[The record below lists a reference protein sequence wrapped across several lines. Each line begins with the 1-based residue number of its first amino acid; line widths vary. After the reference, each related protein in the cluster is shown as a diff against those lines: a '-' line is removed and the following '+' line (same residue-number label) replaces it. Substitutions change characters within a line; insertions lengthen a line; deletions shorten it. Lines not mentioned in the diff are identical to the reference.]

1 MSSVPAAVSFGSVAI
16 TTYAT
21 KALRHHALQRERCQ
35 NYARMDHHLFRLA
48 CMLHAAIV
56 LTSSGPTAQSTAP
69 IGPPAKLLSL
79 KNFLPLGPP
88 AGLKPSSVPDLSGAW
103 VRGGPLQSIS
113 NTDVGG
119 ELRGK
124 EPDVP
129 YQPWALKRML
139 SEISLQPAPS
149 RNRTG
154 QPIRGRFN
162 CEPNGPVRVYAHP
175 GRTAFVQ
182 LPDRVL
188 MLHEIMQQFR
198 IVRLNSTHP
207 PLEDLDPSWWGD
219 SIGGYENGDT
229 LVVDT
234 IGTNGRAWLS
244 QQGHPS
250 TEKLHLIERYRRVDA
265 KTLDFDVT
273 VDDPGAYTKPFMSH
287 RSLRLS
293 TVPFM
298 QSPWNCSVRDNMT
311 FIERL
316 LTDAAPPSK

>member
-1 MSSVPAAVSFGSVAI
+1 MGKRRVLPRA
-16 TTYAT
+16 
-21 KALRHHALQRERCQ
+21 
-35 NYARMDHHLFRLA
+35 HLFLSAGLLA
-48 CMLHAAIV
+48 TAVGALGAAQAP
-56 LTSSGPTAQSTAP
+56 SP
-69 IGPPAKLLSL
+69 IGPPTDISTL

-88 AGLKPSSVPDLSGAW
+88 AGLKPSAVPDLAGAW

-113 NTDVGG
+113 NSDVGA

-139 SEISLQPAPS
+139 SEVPPTGPFAEPH
-149 RNRTG
+149 RTTD
-154 QPIRGRFN
+154 PWTIY

-175 GRTAFVQ
+175 GRTEFVQ

-219 SIGGYENGDT
+219 SIGWYENGDT
-229 LVVDT
+229 LVIDT

-273 VDDPGAYTKPFMSH
+273 VDDPGAYTKPFSSR

-311 FIERL
+311 FIDRL
-316 LTDAAPPSK
+316 LKDAATPPK

>member
-1 MSSVPAAVSFGSVAI
+1 MSIARLFLSAGLLATVVGALSAAQAPS
-16 TTYAT
+16 
-21 KALRHHALQRERCQ
+21 
-35 NYARMDHHLFRLA
+35 
-48 CMLHAAIV
+48 
-56 LTSSGPTAQSTAP
+56 P
-69 IGPPAKLLSL
+69 IGPPADISTL

-88 AGLKPSSVPDLSGAW
+88 AGLKPSAVPDLAGAW

-113 NTDVGG
+113 NTDVGA

-139 SEISLQPAPS
+139 SEVPPTGPFAEPH
-149 RNRTG
+149 RTSDPW
-154 QPIRGRFN
+154 QLY

-175 GRTAFVQ
+175 GRTEFVQ

-219 SIGGYENGDT
+219 SIGWYENGDT
-229 LVVDT
+229 LVIDT

-273 VDDPGAYTKPFMSH
+273 VDDPGAYTKPFSSR

-293 TVPFM
+293 TLPFM

-311 FIERL
+311 FIDRL
-316 LTDAAPPSK
+316 LKDAATPPK

>member
-1 MSSVPAAVSFGSVAI
+1 MSAGLLATAVGALGAAQAPS
-16 TTYAT
+16 
-21 KALRHHALQRERCQ
+21 
-35 NYARMDHHLFRLA
+35 
-48 CMLHAAIV
+48 
-56 LTSSGPTAQSTAP
+56 P
-69 IGPPAKLLSL
+69 IGPPTDISTL

-88 AGLKPSSVPDLSGAW
+88 AGLKPSAVPDLAGAW

-113 NTDVGG
+113 NSDVGA

-139 SEISLQPAPS
+139 SEVPPTGPFAEPH
-149 RNRTG
+149 RTTD
-154 QPIRGRFN
+154 PWTIY

-175 GRTAFVQ
+175 GRTEFVQ

-219 SIGGYENGDT
+219 SIGWYENGDT
-229 LVVDT
+229 LVIDT

-273 VDDPGAYTKPFMSH
+273 VDDPGAYTKPFSSR

-311 FIERL
+311 FIDRL
-316 LTDAAPPSK
+316 LKDAATPPK

>member
-1 MSSVPAAVSFGSVAI
+1 MGKRRVLRPRARLFLSTGLLATAVGALGAAQAPS
-16 TTYAT
+16 
-21 KALRHHALQRERCQ
+21 
-35 NYARMDHHLFRLA
+35 
-48 CMLHAAIV
+48 
-56 LTSSGPTAQSTAP
+56 P
-69 IGPPAKLLSL
+69 IGPPTDISTL

-88 AGLKPSSVPDLSGAW
+88 AGLKPSAVPDLAGAW

-113 NTDVGG
+113 NSDVGA

-139 SEISLQPAPS
+139 SEVPPTGPFAEPH
-149 RNRTG
+149 RTTD
-154 QPIRGRFN
+154 PWTIY

-175 GRTAFVQ
+175 GRTEFVQ

-207 PLEDLDPSWWGD
+207 PIEDLDPSWWGD
-219 SIGGYENGDT
+219 SIGWYENGDT
-229 LVVDT
+229 LVIDT

-265 KTLDFDVT
+265 KTLEFDVT
-273 VDDPGAYTKPFMSH
+273 VDDPGAYTKPFSSR

-311 FIERL
+311 FIDRL
-316 LTDAAPPSK
+316 LKDAATPPK

>member
-1 MSSVPAAVSFGSVAI
+1 MGKRRVLRPRARLFLSAGLLATAVGALGAAQAPS
-16 TTYAT
+16 
-21 KALRHHALQRERCQ
+21 
-35 NYARMDHHLFRLA
+35 
-48 CMLHAAIV
+48 
-56 LTSSGPTAQSTAP
+56 P
-69 IGPPAKLLSL
+69 IGPPTDISTL

-88 AGLKPSSVPDLSGAW
+88 AGLKPSAVPDLAGAW

-113 NTDVGG
+113 NSDVGA

-129 YQPWALKRML
+129 YQPWALKRLL
-139 SEISLQPAPS
+139 SEVPPTGPFAEPH
-149 RNRTG
+149 RTTD
-154 QPIRGRFN
+154 PWTIY

-175 GRTAFVQ
+175 GRTEFVQ

-207 PLEDLDPSWWGD
+207 PIEDLDPSWWGD
-219 SIGGYENGDT
+219 SIGWYENGDT
-229 LVVDT
+229 LVIDT

-273 VDDPGAYTKPFMSH
+273 VDDPGAYTKPFSSR

-311 FIERL
+311 FIDRL
-316 LTDAAPPSK
+316 LKDAATPPK

>member
-1 MSSVPAAVSFGSVAI
+1 MWKQRVLRPRARFFLSAGFLAAAVGTLGAEQAPS
-16 TTYAT
+16 
-21 KALRHHALQRERCQ
+21 
-35 NYARMDHHLFRLA
+35 
-48 CMLHAAIV
+48 
-56 LTSSGPTAQSTAP
+56 P
-69 IGPPAKLLSL
+69 IGPPTDISTL

-88 AGLKPSSVPDLSGAW
+88 AGLKPSAVPDLAGAW

-113 NTDVGG
+113 NSDVGA

-124 EPDVP
+124 EPDIP

-139 SEISLQPAPS
+139 SEVPPTGPFAEPH
-149 RNRTG
+149 RTTD
-154 QPIRGRFN
+154 PWTIY

-175 GRTAFVQ
+175 GRTEFVQ

-198 IVRLNSTHP
+198 IIRLNSTHP

-219 SIGGYENGDT
+219 SIGWYENGDT
-229 LVVDT
+229 LVIDT

-265 KTLDFDVT
+265 KTLEFDVT
-273 VDDPGAYTKPFMSH
+273 VDDPGAYTKPFSS
-287 RSLRLS
+287 RRNLRLS
-293 TVPFM
+293 AVPFM

-311 FIERL
+311 FIDRL
-316 LTDAAPPSK
+316 LKDAATPPK

>member
-1 MSSVPAAVSFGSVAI
+1 MGKRRVLRPRARLFLSTGLLATAVGALGAAQAPS
-16 TTYAT
+16 
-21 KALRHHALQRERCQ
+21 
-35 NYARMDHHLFRLA
+35 
-48 CMLHAAIV
+48 
-56 LTSSGPTAQSTAP
+56 P
-69 IGPPAKLLSL
+69 IGPPTDISTL

-88 AGLKPSSVPDLSGAW
+88 AGLKPSAVPDLAGAW

-113 NTDVGG
+113 NSDVGA

-139 SEISLQPAPS
+139 SEVPPTGPFAEPH
-149 RNRTG
+149 RTTD
-154 QPIRGRFN
+154 PWTIY

-175 GRTAFVQ
+175 GRTEFVQ

-207 PLEDLDPSWWGD
+207 PIEDLDPSWWGD
-219 SIGGYENGDT
+219 SIGWYENGDT
-229 LVVDT
+229 LVIDT

-273 VDDPGAYTKPFMSH
+273 VDDPGAYTKPFSSR

-311 FIERL
+311 FIDRL
-316 LTDAAPPSK
+316 LKDAATPPK

>member
-1 MSSVPAAVSFGSVAI
+1 MWKRRVLPPRARLFLSAGLLATAVG
-16 TTYAT
+16 
-21 KALRHHALQRERCQ
+21 ALGAEQ
-35 NYARMDHHLFRLA
+35 AP
-48 CMLHAAIV
+48 
-56 LTSSGPTAQSTAP
+56 SP
-69 IGPPAKLLSL
+69 IGPPADISTL

-88 AGLKPSSVPDLSGAW
+88 AGLKPSAMPDLSGAW

-113 NTDVGG
+113 NSDVGA

-139 SEISLQPAPS
+139 SEVPPTGPFAEPH
-149 RNRTG
+149 RTSDPW
-154 QPIRGRFN
+154 QLY

-175 GRTAFVQ
+175 GRTEFVQ

-219 SIGGYENGDT
+219 SIGWYENGDT
-229 LVVDT
+229 LVIDT

-273 VDDPGAYTKPFMSH
+273 VDDPGAYTKPFSSR

-293 TVPFM
+293 TLPFM

-311 FIERL
+311 FIDRL
-316 LTDAAPPSK
+316 LKDAATPPK

>member
-1 MSSVPAAVSFGSVAI
+1 MGKRRV
-16 TTYAT
+16 
-21 KALRHHALQRERCQ
+21 LRPRA
-35 NYARMDHHLFRLA
+35 HLFLSAGLLA
-48 CMLHAAIV
+48 TAVGALGAAQAP
-56 LTSSGPTAQSTAP
+56 SP
-69 IGPPAKLLSL
+69 IGPPTDISTL

-88 AGLKPSSVPDLSGAW
+88 AGLKPSAVPDLAGAW

-113 NTDVGG
+113 NSDVGA

-139 SEISLQPAPS
+139 SEVPPTGPFAEPH
-149 RNRTG
+149 RTTD
-154 QPIRGRFN
+154 PWTIY

-175 GRTAFVQ
+175 GRTEFVQ

-207 PLEDLDPSWWGD
+207 PIEDLDPSWWGD
-219 SIGGYENGDT
+219 SIGWYENGDT
-229 LVVDT
+229 LVIDT

-273 VDDPGAYTKPFMSH
+273 VDDPGAYTKPFSSR

-298 QSPWNCSVRDNMT
+298 RSPWNCSVRDNMT
-311 FIERL
+311 FIDRL
-316 LTDAAPPSK
+316 LKDAATPPK

>member
-1 MSSVPAAVSFGSVAI
+1 MLRSRACLFVSAGLLATAVG
-16 TTYAT
+16 
-21 KALRHHALQRERCQ
+21 
-35 NYARMDHHLFRLA
+35 
-48 CMLHAAIV
+48 V
-56 LTSSGPTAQSTAP
+56 LGADQAP
-69 IGPPAKLLSL
+69 SAIGPPADISTL

-88 AGLKPSSVPDLSGAW
+88 AGLKPSAVPDLSGAW

-113 NTDVGG
+113 NSDVGA

-139 SEISLQPAPS
+139 SEVPPTGPFAEPH
-149 RNRTG
+149 RTTDPW
-154 QPIRGRFN
+154 QLY
-162 CEPNGPVRVYAHP
+162 CEPNGPVRIYAHP
-175 GRTAFVQ
+175 GRTEFVQ

-188 MLHEIMQQFR
+188 MLHEVMQQFR
-198 IVRLNSTHP
+198 IIRLNSTHP

-219 SIGGYENGDT
+219 SIGWYENGDT
-229 LVVDT
+229 LVIDT

-273 VDDPGAYTKPFMSH
+273 VDDPGAYTKPFSSH
-287 RSLRLS
+287 RSLRPS

-311 FIERL
+311 FIDRL
-316 LTDAAPPSK
+316 LKDAATPRK

>member
-1 MSSVPAAVSFGSVAI
+1 MG
-16 TTYAT
+16 
-21 KALRHHALQRERCQ
+21 
-35 NYARMDHHLFRLA
+35 HHLFRLA
-48 CMLHAAIV
+48 CVLAAIV

-69 IGPPAKLLSL
+69 IGPPANLSSL

-113 NTDVGG
+113 NTDVGA

-139 SEISLQPAPS
+139 SEIPPTGPFAEPH
-149 RNRTG
+149 RTTD
-154 QPIRGRFN
+154 PWTIY

-219 SIGGYENGDT
+219 SIGWYENGDT

-250 TEKLHLIERYRRVDA
+250 TEKLHLIERYKRVDA

-311 FIERL
+311 FIDRL

>member
-1 MSSVPAAVSFGSVAI
+1 MWKQRVLRPRARFFLSAGLLAAAVGTLGAEQAPS
-16 TTYAT
+16 
-21 KALRHHALQRERCQ
+21 
-35 NYARMDHHLFRLA
+35 
-48 CMLHAAIV
+48 
-56 LTSSGPTAQSTAP
+56 P
-69 IGPPAKLLSL
+69 IGPPTDISTL

-88 AGLKPSSVPDLSGAW
+88 AGLKPSAVPDLAGAW

-113 NTDVGG
+113 NSDVGA

-124 EPDVP
+124 EPDIP

-139 SEISLQPAPS
+139 SEVPPTGPFAEPH
-149 RNRTG
+149 RTTD
-154 QPIRGRFN
+154 PWTIY

-175 GRTAFVQ
+175 GRTEFVQ

-198 IVRLNSTHP
+198 IIRLNSTHP

-219 SIGGYENGDT
+219 SIGWYENGDT
-229 LVVDT
+229 LVIDT

-265 KTLDFDVT
+265 KTLEFDVT
-273 VDDPGAYTKPFMSH
+273 VDDPGAYTKPFSS
-287 RSLRLS
+287 RRNLRLS
-293 TVPFM
+293 AVPFM

-311 FIERL
+311 FIDRL
-316 LTDAAPPSK
+316 LKDAATPPK

>member
-1 MSSVPAAVSFGSVAI
+1 MWKRHVLRPRARLFLSAGLLAMAVGVLGAEQ
-16 TTYAT
+16 AT
-21 KALRHHALQRERCQ
+21 
-35 NYARMDHHLFRLA
+35 
-48 CMLHAAIV
+48 
-56 LTSSGPTAQSTAP
+56 SP
-69 IGPPAKLLSL
+69 IGPPGDISTL

-88 AGLKPSSVPDLSGAW
+88 AGLKPSAVPDLAGAW

-113 NTDVGG
+113 NSDVGA

-124 EPDVP
+124 EPDIP

-139 SEISLQPAPS
+139 SEVPPTGPFAEPH
-149 RNRTG
+149 RTTD
-154 QPIRGRFN
+154 PWTIY

-175 GRTAFVQ
+175 GRTEFVQ

-198 IVRLNSTHP
+198 IIRLNSTHP

-219 SIGGYENGDT
+219 SIGWYENGDT
-229 LVVDT
+229 FVIDT

-265 KTLDFDVT
+265 KTLEFDVT
-273 VDDPGAYTKPFMSH
+273 VDDPGAYTKPFSS
-287 RSLRLS
+287 RRNLRLS

-311 FIERL
+311 FIDRL
-316 LTDAAPPSK
+316 LKDAATSQK

>member
-1 MSSVPAAVSFGSVAI
+1 MAVG
-16 TTYAT
+16 
-21 KALRHHALQRERCQ
+21 ALGAEQ
-35 NYARMDHHLFRLA
+35 AP
-48 CMLHAAIV
+48 
-56 LTSSGPTAQSTAP
+56 SP
-69 IGPPAKLLSL
+69 IGPPGDISTL

-88 AGLKPSSVPDLSGAW
+88 AGLKPSAVPDLAGAW

-113 NTDVGG
+113 NSDVGA

-124 EPDVP
+124 EPDIP

-139 SEISLQPAPS
+139 SEVPPTGPFAEPH
-149 RNRTG
+149 RTTDPW
-154 QPIRGRFN
+154 QLY
-162 CEPNGPVRVYAHP
+162 CEPNGLVRVYAHP
-175 GRTAFVQ
+175 GRTEFVQ

-198 IVRLNSTHP
+198 IIRLNSTHP

-219 SIGGYENGDT
+219 SIGWYENGDT
-229 LVVDT
+229 LVIDT

-265 KTLDFDVT
+265 KTLEFDVT
-273 VDDPGAYTKPFMSH
+273 VDDPGAYTKPFSSR
-287 RSLRLS
+287 RSLRPS

-298 QSPWNCSVRDNMT
+298 QSPWNCSVRDNLT
-311 FIERL
+311 FIDRL
-316 LTDAAPPSK
+316 LKDAATPQK

>member
-1 MSSVPAAVSFGSVAI
+1 MGKRRVLRPRARLFLSAGLLATAVGALGAAQAPS
-16 TTYAT
+16 
-21 KALRHHALQRERCQ
+21 
-35 NYARMDHHLFRLA
+35 
-48 CMLHAAIV
+48 
-56 LTSSGPTAQSTAP
+56 P
-69 IGPPAKLLSL
+69 IGPPTDISTL

-88 AGLKPSSVPDLSGAW
+88 AGLKPSAVPDLAGAW

-113 NTDVGG
+113 NSDVGA

-129 YQPWALKRML
+129 YQPWALKRLL
-139 SEISLQPAPS
+139 SEVPPTGPFAEPH
-149 RNRTG
+149 RTTD
-154 QPIRGRFN
+154 PWTIY

-175 GRTAFVQ
+175 GRTEFVQ

-219 SIGGYENGDT
+219 SIGWYENGDT
-229 LVVDT
+229 LVIDT

-273 VDDPGAYTKPFMSH
+273 VDDPGAYTKPFSSR

-311 FIERL
+311 FIDRL
-316 LTDAAPPSK
+316 LKDAATPPK

>member
-1 MSSVPAAVSFGSVAI
+1 VSIARLFLSAGLVATVVGALSAAQAPS
-16 TTYAT
+16 
-21 KALRHHALQRERCQ
+21 
-35 NYARMDHHLFRLA
+35 
-48 CMLHAAIV
+48 
-56 LTSSGPTAQSTAP
+56 P
-69 IGPPAKLLSL
+69 IGPPTDISTL

-88 AGLKPSSVPDLSGAW
+88 AGLKPSAVPDLAGAW

-113 NTDVGG
+113 NTDVGA

-139 SEISLQPAPS
+139 SEVPPTGPFAEPH
-149 RNRTG
+149 RTSDPW
-154 QPIRGRFN
+154 QLY

-175 GRTAFVQ
+175 GRTEFVQ

-219 SIGGYENGDT
+219 SIGWYENGDT
-229 LVVDT
+229 LVIDT

-273 VDDPGAYTKPFMSH
+273 VDDPGAYTKPFSSR

-293 TVPFM
+293 TLPFM

-311 FIERL
+311 FIDRL
-316 LTDAAPPSK
+316 LKDAATPPK

>member
-1 MSSVPAAVSFGSVAI
+1 MWKRRVLPPRARLFLSAGLLATAVG
-16 TTYAT
+16 
-21 KALRHHALQRERCQ
+21 ALGAEQ
-35 NYARMDHHLFRLA
+35 AP
-48 CMLHAAIV
+48 
-56 LTSSGPTAQSTAP
+56 SP
-69 IGPPAKLLSL
+69 IGPPADISTL

-88 AGLKPSSVPDLSGAW
+88 AGLKPSAMPDLSGAW

-113 NTDVGG
+113 NSDVGA

-139 SEISLQPAPS
+139 SEVPPTGPFAEPH
-149 RNRTG
+149 RTSDPW
-154 QPIRGRFN
+154 QLY

-175 GRTAFVQ
+175 GRTEFVQ

-207 PLEDLDPSWWGD
+207 PFEDLDPSWWGD
-219 SIGGYENGDT
+219 SIGWYENGDT
-229 LVVDT
+229 LVIDT

-265 KTLDFDVT
+265 KTLEFDVT
-273 VDDPGAYTKPFMSH
+273 VDDPGAYTKPFSSR

-311 FIERL
+311 FIDRL
-316 LTDAAPPSK
+316 LKDAATPPK

>member
-1 MSSVPAAVSFGSVAI
+1 MWKQRVLRPRARFFLSAGLLATAVG
-16 TTYAT
+16 
-21 KALRHHALQRERCQ
+21 ALGAEQ
-35 NYARMDHHLFRLA
+35 
-48 CMLHAAIV
+48 
-56 LTSSGPTAQSTAP
+56 TPSP
-69 IGPPAKLLSL
+69 IGPPTDISTL

-88 AGLKPSSVPDLSGAW
+88 AGLKPSAVPDLAGAW

-113 NTDVGG
+113 NSDVGA

-124 EPDVP
+124 EPDIP

-139 SEISLQPAPS
+139 SEVPPTGPFAEPH
-149 RNRTG
+149 RTTD
-154 QPIRGRFN
+154 PWTIY

-175 GRTAFVQ
+175 GRTEFVQ

-198 IVRLNSTHP
+198 IIRLNSTHP

-219 SIGGYENGDT
+219 SIGWYENGDT
-229 LVVDT
+229 LVIDT

-265 KTLDFDVT
+265 KTLEFDVT
-273 VDDPGAYTKPFMSH
+273 VDDPGAYTKPFSSR

-311 FIERL
+311 FIDRL
-316 LTDAAPPSK
+316 LKDAATPPK

>member
-1 MSSVPAAVSFGSVAI
+1 
-16 TTYAT
+16 
-21 KALRHHALQRERCQ
+21 
-35 NYARMDHHLFRLA
+35 
-48 CMLHAAIV
+48 
-56 LTSSGPTAQSTAP
+56 
-69 IGPPAKLLSL
+69 
-79 KNFLPLGPP
+79 
-88 AGLKPSSVPDLSGAW
+88 VPDLAGAW

-113 NTDVGG
+113 NSDVGA

-139 SEISLQPAPS
+139 SEVPPTGPFAEPH
-149 RNRTG
+149 RTTD
-154 QPIRGRFN
+154 PWTIY

-175 GRTAFVQ
+175 GRTEFVQ

-207 PLEDLDPSWWGD
+207 PIEDLDPSWWGD
-219 SIGGYENGDT
+219 SIGWYENGDT
-229 LVVDT
+229 LVIDT

-273 VDDPGAYTKPFMSH
+273 VDDPGAYTKPFSSR

-311 FIERL
+311 FIDRL
-316 LTDAAPPSK
+316 LKDAATPPK

>member
-1 MSSVPAAVSFGSVAI
+1 MSIARLVLSAGLLATVVGTLSAAQAPS
-16 TTYAT
+16 
-21 KALRHHALQRERCQ
+21 
-35 NYARMDHHLFRLA
+35 
-48 CMLHAAIV
+48 
-56 LTSSGPTAQSTAP
+56 P
-69 IGPPAKLLSL
+69 IGPPADISTL

-88 AGLKPSSVPDLSGAW
+88 AGLKPSPVPDLAGAW

-113 NTDVGG
+113 NSDVGA

-139 SEISLQPAPS
+139 SEVPPTGPFAEPH
-149 RNRTG
+149 RTSDPW
-154 QPIRGRFN
+154 QLY

-175 GRTAFVQ
+175 GRTEFVQ

-219 SIGGYENGDT
+219 SIGWYENGDT
-229 LVVDT
+229 LVIDT

-273 VDDPGAYTKPFMSH
+273 VDDPGAYTKPFSSR

-293 TVPFM
+293 TLPFM

-311 FIERL
+311 FIDRL
-316 LTDAAPPSK
+316 LKDAATPPK

>member
-1 MSSVPAAVSFGSVAI
+1 MGKRRVLPRA
-16 TTYAT
+16 
-21 KALRHHALQRERCQ
+21 
-35 NYARMDHHLFRLA
+35 HLFLSAGLLA
-48 CMLHAAIV
+48 TAVGALGAAQAP
-56 LTSSGPTAQSTAP
+56 SP
-69 IGPPAKLLSL
+69 IGPPTDISTL

-88 AGLKPSSVPDLSGAW
+88 AGLKPSAVPDLAGAW

-113 NTDVGG
+113 NSDVGA

-139 SEISLQPAPS
+139 SEVPPTGPFAEPH
-149 RNRTG
+149 RTTD
-154 QPIRGRFN
+154 PWTIY

-175 GRTAFVQ
+175 GRTEFVQ

-219 SIGGYENGDT
+219 SIGWYENGDT
-229 LVVDT
+229 LVIDT

-265 KTLDFDVT
+265 KTLEFDVT
-273 VDDPGAYTKPFMSH
+273 VDDPGAYTKPFSSR

-311 FIERL
+311 FIDRL
-316 LTDAAPPSK
+316 LKDAATPPK

>member
-1 MSSVPAAVSFGSVAI
+1 MGKRRVLPRA
-16 TTYAT
+16 
-21 KALRHHALQRERCQ
+21 
-35 NYARMDHHLFRLA
+35 HLFLSAGLLA
-48 CMLHAAIV
+48 TAVGALGAAQAP
-56 LTSSGPTAQSTAP
+56 SP
-69 IGPPAKLLSL
+69 IGPPTDISTL

-88 AGLKPSSVPDLSGAW
+88 AGLKSSAVPDLAGAW

-113 NTDVGG
+113 NSDVGA

-139 SEISLQPAPS
+139 SEVPPTGPFAEPH
-149 RNRTG
+149 RTTD
-154 QPIRGRFN
+154 PWTIY

-175 GRTAFVQ
+175 GRTEFVQ

-207 PLEDLDPSWWGD
+207 PIEDLDPSWWGD
-219 SIGGYENGDT
+219 SIGWYENGDT
-229 LVVDT
+229 LVIDT

-273 VDDPGAYTKPFMSH
+273 VDDPGAYTKPFSSR

-311 FIERL
+311 FIDRL
-316 LTDAAPPSK
+316 LKDAATPPK

>member
-1 MSSVPAAVSFGSVAI
+1 MWKRRVLPPRARLFLSAGLLATAVG
-16 TTYAT
+16 
-21 KALRHHALQRERCQ
+21 ALGAEQ
-35 NYARMDHHLFRLA
+35 AP
-48 CMLHAAIV
+48 
-56 LTSSGPTAQSTAP
+56 SP
-69 IGPPAKLLSL
+69 IGPPADISTL

-88 AGLKPSSVPDLSGAW
+88 AGLKPSAMPDLSGAW

-113 NTDVGG
+113 NSDVGA

-139 SEISLQPAPS
+139 SEVPPTGPFAEPH
-149 RNRTG
+149 RTSDPW
-154 QPIRGRFN
+154 QLY

-175 GRTAFVQ
+175 GRTEFVQ

-207 PLEDLDPSWWGD
+207 PFEDLDPSWWGD
-219 SIGGYENGDT
+219 SIGWYENGDT
-229 LVVDT
+229 LVIDT

-244 QQGHPS
+244 QPGHPS

-265 KTLDFDVT
+265 KTLEFDVT
-273 VDDPGAYTKPFMSH
+273 VDDPGAYTKPFSSR

-311 FIERL
+311 FIDRL
-316 LTDAAPPSK
+316 LKDAATPPK

>member
-1 MSSVPAAVSFGSVAI
+1 MWKRRVLPPRARLFLSAGLLATAVG
-16 TTYAT
+16 
-21 KALRHHALQRERCQ
+21 ALGAEQ
-35 NYARMDHHLFRLA
+35 AP
-48 CMLHAAIV
+48 
-56 LTSSGPTAQSTAP
+56 SP
-69 IGPPAKLLSL
+69 IGPPADISTL

-88 AGLKPSSVPDLSGAW
+88 AGLKPSAMPDLSGAW

-113 NTDVGG
+113 NSDVGA

-139 SEISLQPAPS
+139 SEVPPTGPFAEPH
-149 RNRTG
+149 RTSDPW
-154 QPIRGRFN
+154 QLY

-175 GRTAFVQ
+175 GRTEFVQ

-207 PLEDLDPSWWGD
+207 PFEDLDPSWWGD
-219 SIGGYENGDT
+219 SIGWYENGDT
-229 LVVDT
+229 LVIDT

-250 TEKLHLIERYRRVDA
+250 TEKLHVIERYRRVDA
-265 KTLDFDVT
+265 KTLEFDVT
-273 VDDPGAYTKPFMSH
+273 VDDPGAYTKPFSSR

-311 FIERL
+311 FIDRL
-316 LTDAAPPSK
+316 LKDAATPPK

>member
-1 MSSVPAAVSFGSVAI
+1 LSAGLLATAVGALGAAQAPS
-16 TTYAT
+16 
-21 KALRHHALQRERCQ
+21 
-35 NYARMDHHLFRLA
+35 
-48 CMLHAAIV
+48 
-56 LTSSGPTAQSTAP
+56 P
-69 IGPPAKLLSL
+69 IGPPTDISTL

-88 AGLKPSSVPDLSGAW
+88 AGLKPSAVPDLAGAW

-113 NTDVGG
+113 NSDVGA

-139 SEISLQPAPS
+139 SEVPPTGPFAEPH
-149 RNRTG
+149 RTTD
-154 QPIRGRFN
+154 PWTIY

-175 GRTAFVQ
+175 GRTEFVQ

-207 PLEDLDPSWWGD
+207 PIEDLDPSWWGD
-219 SIGGYENGDT
+219 SIGWYENGDT
-229 LVVDT
+229 LVIDT

-273 VDDPGAYTKPFMSH
+273 VDDPGAYTKPFSSR

-311 FIERL
+311 FIDRL
-316 LTDAAPPSK
+316 LKDAATPPK